1 MGNIHRAYLSRSLK
15 FRTIAQTAL
24 IAQLCAGTVSLGAA
38 AVGFG
43 YWALVL
49 NVVTAAVVTSVTYW
63 RVCAWRPRLR
73 IATATV
79 RARAPYVGYSIAIRS
94 LYLLRDQSLFIVAG
108 TLGDLRTV
116 GYLSLAMRVARAL
129 GQLFEEVTSRPLI
142 ALISRQQNDISQFG
156 SVLRTML
163 QIIGL
168 VAFPCFVGL
177 AELGTPI
184 ISMLIGSRWA
194 PAGHFLPWICAG
206 LAGWLFLHVVAVA
219 LRARGLTRVAVG
231 LTAPAI
237 FVDVGI
243 FASAASVGLDFALK
257 IWAVRAA
264 LTVPVLVWTLA
275 TRLGVSARSLTRI
288 WSAPAVATVLMLL
301 SLRELGARWEP
312 DTFGLLALIV
322 TGAVVYGISLLAL
335 SWRSSHH
342 KLLLGLDW
350 R

>member
-1 MGNIHRAYLSRSLK
+1 
-15 FRTIAQTAL
+15 
-24 IAQLCAGTVSLGAA
+24 
-38 AVGFG
+38 
-43 YWALVL
+43 
-49 NVVTAAVVTSVTYW
+49 
-63 RVCAWRPRLR
+63 
-73 IATATV
+73 
-79 RARAPYVGYSIAIRS
+79 VGYSIAIRS

-108 TLGDLRTV
+108 TLGDLKTV

-142 ALISRQQNDISQFG
+142 SLISRQQNDISQFG
-156 SVLRTML
+156 NVLRTVL

-206 LAGWLFLHVVAVA
+206 LGGWLFLHVVAVA
-219 LRARGLTRVAVG
+219 LRARGLTRGAVG

-237 FVDVGI
+237 LVDVGI
-243 FASAASVGLDFALK
+243 FASAALIGLDLALK

-275 TRLGVSARSLTRI
+275 ARLGVSGRSLAQI
-288 WSAPAVATVLMLL
+288 WSVPVLATVLMLL
-301 SLRELGARWEP
+301 SLRWLEGGTLRDP
-312 DTFGLLALIV
+312 DRFGLLALIV
-322 TGAVVYGISLLAL
+322 MGALVYGLALIAL
-335 SWRSSHH
+335 SWRNTHH
-342 KLLLGLDW
+342 KLLLGAHW